1 MELLLPCSRRTCA
14 FISKCFS
21 LKRSL
26 VSPPVLPETKKQYVR
41 VWGGT
46 IAVLLLTGCAT
57 TNPKFPSLPDEVRA
71 SITDLLPPR
80 DSRNVVD
87 KQIQSGIEL
96 LFENRFK
103 KASQAFSGAL
113 RYDPQNSY
121 VQFLNGL
128 SYHLL
133 AESGDSTQYE
143 YAKIGYGLAL
153 KFDKNNWLA
162 ARQLA
167 RLYLK
172 TKKYGLA
179 QENFAYALLYQ
190 PDNAQL
196 LYGLAEASYYA
207 QDLETAVGTIKR
219 ARELSPE
226 DPDILAASTMI
237 SAASGQRE
245 NAKGQLA
252 LYKEIEPSKV
262 RIERIAER
270 VAEWLRVH
278 ETNEVATALDTP
290 GGQVVNQ
297 PDSIVS
303 PVENIT
309 PVDNEGEKAVP
320 APRMV
325 IVDVVMIRTEESES
339 TSKGVNLLDGLT
351 LQFSDVFL
359 SFNET
364 RTRDQDSSTKTN
376 ERIASSRMSLS
387 DLKYNMNIF
396 NIGEDKTEVLA
407 RPTLVALEGQ
417 KSTFFS
423 GSQLAVAISGNDVAS
438 MEKIDVGVKLDITP
452 TFVTDDSVLIAVSV
466 GRTFV
471 EPGGAGTFKES
482 VRVSKNEVNATVSL
496 KFGQTLI
503 LSGLREKE
511 TSESKNGVPVLRDI
525 PLLQYLFSTEK
536 TEDFHKSIVTIITP
550 RRVTPGVYV
559 SSANFESGEQP
570 REEAFKQP
578 YLEELR
584 KSSTTLLSV
593 DHNIHSIMRHLG
605 KHRALREF
613 RESDLFDNAWYGS
626 VGDIGSILKKTVTF
640 LYY

>member
-1 MELLLPCSRRTCA
+1 MEFLLPCPRRTYA

-21 LKRSL
+21 VKRL
-26 VSPPVLPETKKQYVR
+26 FVPPPVLLEIKKQHVR
-41 VWGGT
+41 LWGGV
-46 IAVLLLTGCAT
+46 IAVLLLAGCAS
-57 TNPKFPSLPDEVRA
+57 TNPKFSTLPDDVRA

-96 LFENRFK
+96 LFDNQFK

-143 YAKIGYGLAL
+143 FAKIGYGLAL
-153 KFDKNNWLA
+153 KFNKNNWLA

-172 TKKYGLA
+172 TKKYALA
-179 QENFAYALLYQ
+179 QEYFAYALLYQ
-190 PDNAQL
+190 PDNAPL
-196 LYGLAEASYYA
+196 LYGLAQASYYA
-207 QDLETAVGTIKR
+207 QDLETAVGAIKR

-237 SAASGQRE
+237 SAASGQSE

-252 LYKEIEPSKV
+252 LYKEIEPSQV

-270 VAEWLRVH
+270 VAEWLKVH
-278 ETNEVATALDTP
+278 EKRDVDATPDTP
-290 GGQVVNQ
+290 ALQSEKQ
-297 PDSIVS
+297 PDPLAS
-303 PVENIT
+303 PAETANPAENQ
-309 PVDNEGEKAVP
+309 EEKETAP
-320 APRMV
+320 PRMV

-339 TSKGVNLLDGLT
+339 TSKGVNLLDGLK
-351 LQFSDVFL
+351 LQFLFD
-359 SFNET
+359 EK
-364 RTRDQDSSTKTN
+364 RTRESGVSTK
-376 ERIASSRMSLS
+376 IATSTLS
-387 DLKYNMNIF
+387 IPQLTYNMNIF

-407 RPTLVALEGQ
+407 RPTLVALDGQ

-423 GSQLAVAISGNDVAS
+423 GSQLAVAITGNEVANL
-438 MEKIDVGVKLDITP
+438 EKIDVGVKLEITP
-452 TFVTDDSVLIAVSV
+452 TFITDDSVLIAVSV
-466 GRTFV
+466 GRTYVDLNEEIRGFTQ
-471 EPGGAGTFKES
+471 G
-482 VRVSKNEVNATVSL
+482 VRVAKNEVNATVSL

-511 TSESKNGVPVLRDI
+511 TSEVKSGVPILRDL
-525 PLLQYLFSTEK
+525 PLIQYLFSNEK
-536 TEDFHKSIVTIITP
+536 TADFHKSIVTIITP

-559 SSANFESGEQP
+559 SSANFESGEP
-570 REEAFKQP
+570 AREEAFKQP
-578 YLEELR
+578 YLDEFR

-593 DHNIHSIMRHLG
+593 DENINHIMRHLG
-605 KHRALREF
+605 RHRAIREF
-613 RESDLFDNAWYGS
+613 RESDLFDNIWYGS